1 MYKTLLYWK
10 VNFLQLILILSPHL
24 MLTFNN
30 FPMRRAKRIIKVL
43 MLIILIVITKK
54 NKVINLLSIKPEPKW
69 EKLMLL
75 IKLIIILN
83 RILMIRKILISVQL
97 KKNKIVSITH

>member
-83 RILMIRKILISVQL
+83 RI
-97 KKNKIVSITH
+97 